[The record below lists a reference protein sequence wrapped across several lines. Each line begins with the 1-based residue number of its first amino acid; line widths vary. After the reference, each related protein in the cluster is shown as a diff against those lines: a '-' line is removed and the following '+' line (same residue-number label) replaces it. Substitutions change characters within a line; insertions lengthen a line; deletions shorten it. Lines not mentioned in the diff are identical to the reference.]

1 MFLGLMFLT
10 KSYSFAKKV
19 NTGEV
24 KLQVNYTHACHM
36 ENLYK

>member
-10 KSYSFAKKV
+10 KPYIFAKKV
-19 NTGEV
+19 NTGEI
-24 KLQVNYTHACHM
+24 KLQVNYTRVCHM